1 MCKMKDKLFGM
12 NMQHAANVAQ
22 PNVPQFQP
30 TLWHRQKKRKLCN
43 KSEWYNVDGNAVQKD
58 WWLTTH

>member
-1 MCKMKDKLFGM
+1 MCKIKDKLFGM

-30 TLWHRQKKRKLCN
+30 TLWHRQKKNENCAIKVNGIMSTEMLCRKI
-43 KSEWYNVDGNAVQKD
+43 GG
-58 WWLTTH
+58 